1 LSESRSHIGH
11 ENIGQRFAAALDP
24 HGLILRGAFA
34 LQPGDGLGEGML
46 VMVGNAGGAMW
57 AAFESHRDDDPNP
70 LDRWT
75 KRIVDPLAALFGAR
89 AIYPFDRP
97 HPPFQ
102 RWAKRAEG
110 LQSSPLGL
118 LIHADYGLWHA
129 YRAALVF
136 PQLMEGLASTCEP
149 TVSPCD
155 SCLEKPCLSACP
167 VEAFS
172 PEGYDVPACASY
184 LASPGGESC
193 TSAGCAARNACPVGP
208 DFRYCDA
215 QIRFHMAA
223 FSRTV
228 T

>member
-1 LSESRSHIGH
+1 MTAGETGTGNRIAESLASSL
-11 ENIGQRFAAALDP
+11 EP
-24 HGLILRGAFA
+24 HGLVLRGGFA
-34 LQPGDGLGEGML
+34 LAPDDGLGEGML
-46 VMVGNAGGAMW
+46 VMVGNAGGVMW
-57 AAFESHRDDDPNP
+57 TAFESQIDGDPNP

-75 KRIVDPLAALFGAR
+75 KRIVDPLAERFGAG

-136 PQLMEGLASTCEP
+136 PQAMGGLKTGSQATH
-149 TVSPCD
+149 PCD

-167 VEAFS
+167 VDAFS
-172 PEGYDVPACASY
+172 PGGYDVPACASY
-184 LASPGGESC
+184 LASPDGESC
-193 TSAGCAARNACPVGP
+193 KGAGCAARNACPVGP
-208 DFRYCDA
+208 EFRYSDA

-223 FSRTV
+223 FSRSIG
-228 T
+228 

>member
-1 LSESRSHIGH
+1 MTAGRTGTGDRIAESL
-11 ENIGQRFAAALDP
+11 AAALKP
-24 HGLILRGAFA
+24 HGLILRGTFA
-34 LQPGDGLGEGML
+34 LQPDDGLGEGGL

-57 AAFESHRDDDPNP
+57 TAFAPHIDEDRNP

-75 KRIVDPLAALFGAR
+75 KRIIDPIAEQSGAR

-110 LQSSPLGL
+110 LHSSPLGL
-118 LIHADYGLWHA
+118 LIHAEYGLWHA

-136 PQLMEGLASTCEP
+136 PEMIDGLTSTDMP
-149 TVSPCD
+149 AASPCEL
-155 SCLEKPCLSACP
+155 CLEKPCLSACP
-167 VEAFS
+167 VDAFS
-172 PEGYDVPACASY
+172 PGDYDIPACASY
-184 LASPGGESC
+184 LSSPAGEGC
-193 TSAGCAARNACPVGP
+193 KSAGCAARNACPVGP
-208 DFRYCDA
+208 EFRYCDP

-223 FSRTV
+223 FSRTI